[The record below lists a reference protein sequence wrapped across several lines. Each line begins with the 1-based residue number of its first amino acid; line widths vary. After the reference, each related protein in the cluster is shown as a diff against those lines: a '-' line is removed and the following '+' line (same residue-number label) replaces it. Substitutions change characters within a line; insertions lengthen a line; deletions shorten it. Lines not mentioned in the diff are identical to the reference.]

1 MILDWDRSTCC
12 NSDKEQNK
20 SSPQFCNL
28 VSHLEFAESRY
39 GPEFLLRVFWS
50 PDFAVSV
57 LTQNVPWGHGYLR
70 QLTLSPGVPGTPFWP
85 GSPFAPLLPSSP
97 GGPGAPGVPFSP
109 WQKQKKKSPPVKLEV
124 STKKLQVSYAEC
136 SRVQTSLQEVSEH
149 SHKSLTRSPFGPG
162 SPFAPFLP
170 GSP

>member
-1 MILDWDRSTCC
+1 MVSDWDRFTCC
-12 NSDKEQNK
+12 NSDKEPNK
-20 SSPQFCNL
+20 SSPQFWNPISL
-28 VSHLEFAESRY
+28 LGFAENRY
-39 GPEFLLRVFWS
+39 GPTYLLRVFWS

-57 LTQNVPWGHGYLR
+57 LTQNVPRAHGYLR

-109 WQKQKKKSPPVKLEV
+109 WQKQKNESPPVKLEV
-124 STKKLQVSYAEC
+124 SRKKLQISYGEWF
-136 SRVQTSLQEVSEH
+136 RVQTSLQGVSEH
-149 SHKSLTRSPFGPG
+149 GRKPLTRSPFGPG